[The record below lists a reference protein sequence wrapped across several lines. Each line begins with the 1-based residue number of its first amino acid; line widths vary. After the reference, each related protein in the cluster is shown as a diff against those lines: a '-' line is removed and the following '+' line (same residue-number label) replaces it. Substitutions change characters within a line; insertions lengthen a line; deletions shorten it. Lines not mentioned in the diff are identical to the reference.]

1 MGPNG
6 ASLVLQCTGDVLNWL
21 PRSQRAQL
29 TQEVWAILESSGAH
43 MDVSHYNMLLRVH
56 LENDHAFS
64 PTEFLA
70 WMDGKGVTPNRV
82 TYGYMIARFRL
93 T

>member
-1 MGPNG
+1 M
-6 ASLVLQCTGDVLNWL
+6 
-21 PRSQRAQL
+21 
-29 TQEVWAILESSGAH
+29 
-43 MDVSHYNMLLRVH
+43 LRVH

-70 WMDGKGVTPNRV
+70 WMDGKGVAPNRV